1 MCDGEK
7 CGWIKDTIENT
18 EICRKQK
25 NNQSEMS
32 SKTRSKKEMRKTI
45 AKTVFTPVQV
55 VSVSDKRLLILLPP
69 WPYPF
74 SVARWF

>member
-1 MCDGEK
+1 MTCKRQQQRTNGVH
-7 CGWIKDTIENT
+7 
-18 EICRKQK
+18 RKGD
-25 NNQSEMS
+25 
-32 SKTRSKKEMRKTI
+32 
-45 AKTVFTPVQV
+45 QV